1 MDMSRAVISFPMF
14 GEKFRLN
21 PSADFTLFNRTY
33 YWYGLIIAIGALL
46 ALIYMMKAAKRFGFK
61 RESAIDFLLAALIP
75 GIIGARLYY
84 CVFYRNEAGVNPYFQ
99 NPASI
104 LYIWKGG
111 LAIYG
116 GIIFGVLGLVIYARK
131 KKYSVPAVLDLS
143 ALGVL
148 IGQCVGRWGN
158 FINREAYGVATD
170 SFGNYIDTTV
180 PWRMGLTLDGVTY
193 YVHPTF
199 LYESLWNL
207 VGFILLHF
215 ISKKRRY
222 DGQVFLLYIGW
233 YGLGRMLIEGL
244 RSDSLML
251 GSVRVS
257 KLLAA
262 VLLVAA
268 ALILLYNWIFKK
280 HDGSELYAC
289 RAAAGE
295 KTAEG
300 TEPEKEP
307 GAEKPEEELAEA
319 PAEELEEESE
329 DASEDASEESDP
341 EKEKEE

>member
-1 MDMSRAVISFPMF
+1 MDMSRAIISFPIF
-14 GEKFRLN
+14 GEKFKLN

-33 YWYGLIIAIGALL
+33 YWYGLIIAFGALL
-46 ALIYMMKAAKRFGFK
+46 ALIYMMKASKRFGFK
-61 RESAIDFLLAALIP
+61 KENAIDFLLAALIP

-99 NPASI
+99 DPASI

-116 GIIFGVLGLVIYARK
+116 GIIFGVLGLVLYSKK

-158 FINREAYGVATD
+158 FINREAYGVTTD

-180 PWRMGLTLDGVTY
+180 PWKMGLTVDGATY

-207 VGFILLHF
+207 VGFVLLHL

-222 DGQVFLLYIGW
+222 DGQVFILYIGW

-251 GSVRVS
+251 GSMRVS
-257 KLLAA
+257 KLLATI
-262 VLLVAA
+262 LLVAA
-268 ALILLYNWIFKK
+268 VIILLYNWIFKK
-280 HDGSELYAC
+280 HDRSELYVN
-289 RAAAGE
+289 RAACASGSG
-295 KTAEG
+295 AEEALSDDG
-300 TEPEKEP
+300 KESSEEADN
-307 GAEKPEEELAEA
+307 GGSESEKPEEEPEKA
-319 PAEELEEESE
+319 
-329 DASEDASEESDP
+329 DP